1 MIIQSLIAIL
11 ATYWFGVIFNVKGKK
26 LIYASIGGGIS
37 WFVFVF
43 SLEHNITNA
52 VAYFIASIF
61 LTIYAE
67 VFARILQTPVT
78 TILVPGLIPLVPGG
92 GIFYTML
99 YTVQNNTTKAIL
111 KGLDTLFAAGALA
124 FGVVFVSSITKI
136 IKDIQ
141 RGKSIKE
148 M

>member
-11 ATYWFGVIFNVKGKK
+11 ATYWFGIIFNVRGKK
-26 LIYASIGGGIS
+26 LLYASLGGGLS
-37 WFVFVF
+37 WLIFVFALDF
-43 SLEHNITNA
+43 NIANPI
-52 VAYFIASIF
+52 AYFIASIF

-67 VFARILQTPVT
+67 ILARILQTPVT
-78 TILVPGLIPLVPGG
+78 TLLVPGLIPLVPGG

-111 KGLDTLFAAGALA
+111 QGLDTLFAAGSLA

-136 IKDIQ
+136 IKDIK

>member
-1 MIIQSLIAIL
+1 MIIQSFIAIL
-11 ATYWFGVIFNVKGKK
+11 ATYWFGVIFNVRGKK
-26 LIYASIGGGIS
+26 LLYASLGGGIS
-37 WFVFVF
+37 WLVFVF
-43 SLEHNITNA
+43 SLEFNIANA
-52 VAYFIASIF
+52 LAYFIASIF

-67 VFARILQTPVT
+67 IFARVLQTPVT

-111 KGLDTLFAAGALA
+111 QGLDTLFAAGALA

-136 IKDIQ
+136 IKDIK